1 MSTGKPGSAPA
12 KSGTTAAIPRKTAA
26 PRTTLVRQFDTV
38 RLIPSRFA
46 LREDSVLAVIAED
59 DADLADLFELDN
71 ATNER
76 LRAEQG
82 LAPGIGVEELVFGV
96 PNYRIVNAAF
106 VHARPQ
112 GSRFNGPDRGAWYC
126 SFEIETALAEVAF
139 HKTVEYEEIGRFDDS
154 VTYEAFLADF
164 SQAFCDLRG
173 DPRFERCL
181 DPDSYVA
188 SQRLAERLLERGAIG
203 VVYPSVRRPQGTNL
217 ACFRPAVVGNVRR
230 GEGWR
235 LSWEGSR
242 EPTITREAVPSRRAG
257 RRS

>member
-1 MSTGKPGSAPA
+1 MTAA
-12 KSGTTAAIPRKTAA
+12 LARATTAL
-26 PRTTLVRQFDTV
+26 PRTTLVRRFDTV

-46 LREDSVLAVIAED
+46 PREDSVLAAIAED
-59 DADLADLFELDN
+59 DVHLADLFELDN

-106 VHARPQ
+106 VHARPE

-126 SFEIETALAEVAF
+126 AFEIETALAEVAF

-164 SQAFCDLRG
+164 SQVFCDLRD

-181 DPDSYVA
+181 DPYSYVA

-242 EPTITREAVPSRRAG
+242 EPTVTRESASSRRPG